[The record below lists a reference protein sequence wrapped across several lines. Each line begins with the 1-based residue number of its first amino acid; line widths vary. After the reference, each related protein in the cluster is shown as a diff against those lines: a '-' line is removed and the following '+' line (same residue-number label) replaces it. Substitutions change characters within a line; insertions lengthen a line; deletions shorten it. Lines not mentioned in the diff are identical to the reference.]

1 MSTSASPES
10 SDFRSSARQA
20 RSVARAAPFEPRE
33 PRETRPAATRAA
45 FAPAAR
51 EVLTSTDT
59 VHHEPAK
66 GRRANPRAPGDWRA
80 LFHGGDSRRVLARL
94 MQEDP
99 LGLRARV
106 GAKLEARAYLLDA
119 DRVLLRSFARTA
131 RAASGYHGEPPLAR
145 WLDERIDEA
154 VGDLLTED
162 FEAERADA
170 PLDERQTTA
179 YATLGGPLGFAPAEL
194 RAACVY
200 FNRLPESDRRAFHA
214 LVIRGRSLD
223 QLARER
229 GESASE
235 VGRAARRGLDA
246 LLRGADSRRQTST
259 PTDPTRTES

>member
-1 MSTSASPES
+1 M
-10 SDFRSSARQA
+10 
-20 RSVARAAPFEPRE
+20 ARANDAL
-33 PRETRPAATRAA
+33 
-45 FAPAAR
+45 APAAR
-51 EVLTSTDT
+51 QAGATRDEAA
-59 VHHEPAK
+59 PA
-66 GRRANPRAPGDWRA
+66 RRAALRTPGDWRA

-94 MQEDP
+94 MQDDP
-99 LGLRARV
+99 LGLRERV

-131 RAASGYHGEPPLAR
+131 RAASGYHGDPPLAR

-154 VGDLLTED
+154 VGDLVTED
-162 FEAERADA
+162 FEAERTDA
-170 PLDERQTTA
+170 PLDERQATA

-194 RAACVY
+194 RAACVG

-223 QLARER
+223 ELARER

-246 LLRGADSRRQTST
+246 LLRGADSRR
-259 PTDPTRTES
+259 PDPTRADPKRADPIRSES